1 MKNNLRVLLAK
12 QRKKIIDV
20 YKATGISKT
29 TLTSLY
35 YERTKNPEAETLLK
49 IANYLGVTIDE
60 LLTPE
65 E

>member
-1 MKNNLRVLLAK
+1 MKNNFRVILAK
-12 QRKKIIDV
+12 RRKKVSDV
-20 YKATGISKT
+20 YEATRISKT

-35 YERTKNPEAETLLK
+35 YERTKNPETETLIK
-49 IANYLGVTIDE
+49 IADYLGVTIDE

>member
-1 MKNNLRVLLAK
+1 MKNNLRIILAK
-12 QRKKIIDV
+12 QRKKVSDV
-20 YKATGISKT
+20 HKATGISKT

-49 IANYLGVTIDE
+49 IADYLGVSIDE

>member
-1 MKNNLRVLLAK
+1 MKNNFRVFLAK
-12 QRKKIIDV
+12 QRKKISDV

-35 YERTKNPEAETLLK
+35 YERTKNPKAETLLK
-49 IANYLGVTIDE
+49 IADYLCVTIDE
-60 LLTPE
+60 LLTTE

>member
-12 QRKKIIDV
+12 QRKKVIDV

-35 YERTKNPEAETLLK
+35 YERTKNPEAEILLK
-49 IANYLGVTIDE
+49 IADYLGVTIDE

>member
-12 QRKKIIDV
+12 KRKKVIDV

-49 IANYLGVTIDE
+49 IADYLGIVF
-60 LLTPE
+60 
-65 E
+65 